1 MHEASPAGDGLLTA
15 AKIASLVSLNGKME
29 SLVEGLKD
37 YPQLIVNVQVRSKPP
52 LESLAEVSGALAE
65 AQSALGDKGRVVL
78 RYSGTEQLPRVM
90 VEAEHE
96 ADAQRFSQ
104 SLANAPHAS
113 IGA

>member
-1 MHEASPAGDGLLTA
+1 
-15 AKIASLVSLNGKME
+15 ME

-52 LESLAEVSGALAE
+52 LETLPEVSRALAE

-78 RYSGTEQLPRVM
+78 RYSGTEQLARVM

-96 ADAQRFSQ
+96 ADVQRFSQ
-104 SLANAPHAS
+104 SLAKALHSS